1 MLKINRHITDVSQ
14 IVRGSIKVPGG
25 VTKLV
30 GVAVTGI
37 RALGGS
43 TLNLNRETSSLDPY
57 RIRLQINNQEV
68 DALDYPYND
77 KYANVFNNVSEKTRL
92 LPCVNVVKPQST
104 IDYIVNVPT
113 FLIHGSAVKVYLK
126 FE

>member
-43 TLNLNRETSSLDPY
+43 TLNLNRETSSVDAY

-68 DALDYPYND
+68 DTLDYPYND
-77 KYANVFNNVSEKTRL
+77 KYTNVFNNVSENLRL

-104 IDYIVNVPT
+104 IHYIVNVPT
-113 FLIHGSAVKVYLK
+113 YLGSGSAVKVYLK